1 MPRRGKRSRYLF
13 SDKILAPR
21 LDVSTA
27 TLRRWRSRDQGPPY
41 VRVGRAIRYVPE
53 AVAQWLASRP
63 GGGER

>member
-1 MPRRGKRSRYLF
+1 MPRGRTQGRYLF
-13 SDKILAPR
+13 SDKVLAPH

-41 VRVGRAIRYVPE
+41 VRVGRAIKYAPE